1 MTTGDELR
9 RAPGGETKRA
19 ILEAAMALYAR
30 RGVKG
35 TGLAAIGQ
43 AAGVTHAG
51 VLYHFGSS
59 RRLLLAV
66 LDARDRRFWQETAPT
81 WRGRSG
87 LDALRELPR
96 LAEWNRDN
104 WELAKL
110 FTVLQA
116 ENLDPDDEA
125 HGYFVERR
133 RRVRGRIQR
142 ALEEGQRTGEIRP
155 DVDARTKADEAVA
168 FMDGAQMSA
177 MLDPQVD
184 LVAIFASYADA
195 FVDGIAAARGGT
207 RPGHRVRRSGAGR
220 HRRDGRVRHASHRVR
235 RRFVDARHR
244 RRPGLGRRPVPRVR
258 HRCPP
263 DRCLHHRLPPG
274 ARWPPHHEAHRDRGR
289 RRHAPGI
296 PSR

>member
-1 MTTGDELR
+1 MTTGEELR

-19 ILEAAMALYAR
+19 ILEAALALYAR

-59 RRLLLAV
+59 RKLLLAV
-66 LDARDRRFWQETAPT
+66 LDARDRRFWQETAAT

-87 LDALRELPR
+87 LDALRQMPR

-104 WELAKL
+104 WELAKV

-125 HGYFVERR
+125 HAYFLERH
-133 RRVRGRIQR
+133 RRVRGRVRR
-142 ALEEGQRTGEIRP
+142 AIEEGQRRGEIRA

-168 FMDGAQMSA
+168 FMDGAQMTA

-184 LVAIFASYADA
+184 LVAMFESYTDA
-195 FVDGIAAARGGT
+195 FVRDLATRRTKPRAGGT
-207 RPGHRVRRSGAGR
+207 PGPRGTRS
-220 HRRDGRVRHASHRVR
+220 
-235 RRFVDARHR
+235 ARKR
-244 RRPGLGRRPVPRVR
+244 
-258 HRCPP
+258 
-263 DRCLHHRLPPG
+263 
-274 ARWPPHHEAHRDRGR
+274 
-289 RRHAPGI
+289 
-296 PSR
+296 SRA